1 MRWLARVRLLCLL
14 ILTLPAASLA
24 QGAPSFDQLLARGA
38 AERELGNLTLSI
50 DALRAAQ
57 GLAVGDAQRQQASG
71 ELGAALLQA
80 RHLDQAD
87 TALHTAYALAEGQD
101 RARAA
106 LALGN
111 LAQLRKQP
119 DAARQAYGE
128 AVRLAGSD
136 AGLAIS
142 ASLNLA
148 RLDAPAQRLAH
159 LAALRTQIDGA
170 SLAPAQRATLLL
182 NLAHQAAPL
191 GAPAL
196 ALAYGSLAQAR
207 DLAADGSRQKADALD
222 ALAQLYEDQRQDDAA
237 LALTQAALEQA
248 GRQPPGAVG
257 DLLAALESRTARL
270 RQARGQVA
278 AALAAY
284 QRAAD
289 QLERLRPDVPIEL
302 DDGRS
307 SFRALFEPVY
317 LGLADALLRAADAA
331 PAAAGDYLRR
341 ARDAAEL
348 IKQSEL
354 QDYLG
359 DRCAT
364 DSVKGGSPTV
374 IPAGTAVLYPLIFP
388 DRTELLLETAGG
400 IARYTSP
407 ASGAEVR
414 ATAAAFARTLR
425 NGDAGYE
432 AAARRLYD
440 WLLRPIE
447 GAAAAGQI
455 DTLVVVPDGALR
467 LVPIGALHDGSRYA
481 IERYAIS
488 TVTGLSMTNTG
499 TPAAAGAVAL
509 VAGAA
514 QFGGAVDKLM
524 LTAPGKQ
531 MARDVARNVAFG
543 APAME
548 GPRGLAM
555 RRTLRAPALPAGSG
569 GERLVQ
575 EMRAALALPGVG
587 REVAA
592 VGALLP
598 GVALL
603 DEHFSVAAFSQA
615 AGSGD
620 YRIVHV
626 ASHGIFGGSA
636 DASFVLAYDDLLTLD
651 RLQTLLSGEQFRRHP
666 IELLTLSAC
675 ETAEGNDRA
684 PLGISGAAI
693 KARAKSVLGTLWPV
707 DDEAAFQLMQRFYS
721 GLTRDRLSKTQAL
734 RQAQLELIHT
744 DATAHPLFW
753 APFSLIGNWL

>member
-1 MRWLARVRLLCLL
+1 C
-14 ILTLPAASLA
+14 
-24 QGAPSFDQLLARGA
+24 
-38 AERELGNLTLSI
+38 
-50 DALRAAQ
+50 
-57 GLAVGDAQRQQASG
+57 
-71 ELGAALLQA
+71 
-80 RHLDQAD
+80 
-87 TALHTAYALAEGQD
+87 
-101 RARAA
+101 
-106 LALGN
+106 
-111 LAQLRKQP
+111 
-119 DAARQAYGE
+119 
-128 AVRLAGSD
+128 
-136 AGLAIS
+136 
-142 ASLNLA
+142 LA
-148 RLDAPAQRLAH
+148 RLASMRARIDAA
-159 LAALRTQIDGA
+159 G
-170 SLAPAQRATLLL
+170 LAPAQRAALLL
-182 NLAHQAAPL
+182 NLGHQAAQA
-191 GAPAL
+191 GTPAL

-207 DLAADGSRQKADALD
+207 DLAVDGSRLKAEALD
-222 ALAQLYEDQRQDDAA
+222 ALAQLYEGQRQGDAA
-237 LALTQAALEQA
+237 QALTQAALEHA
-248 GRQPPGAVG
+248 GRQPPGAVA
-257 DLLAALESRTARL
+257 DLVVALEWRLARL
-270 RQARGQVA
+270 SQAQGRVA

-289 QLERLRPDVPIEL
+289 QLERLRPDMPIEL
-302 DDGRS
+302 DDGRT
-307 SFRALFEPVY
+307 SFRALFEPIY
-317 LGLADALLRAADAA
+317 LGLADALLQAADGA

-388 DRTELLLETAGG
+388 GRTELLLETAGG
-400 IARYTSP
+400 ITRYTSKVD
-407 ASGAEVR
+407 GADVR
-414 ATAAAFARTLR
+414 ATATAFARALR
-425 NGDAGYE
+425 NGDSGYQ
-432 AAARRLYD
+432 AAARSLYD
-440 WLLRPIE
+440 WLLRPIDA
-447 GAAAAGQI
+447 AAAAGHI

-467 LVPIGALHDGSRYA
+467 LVPIGALHDGSRFA

-499 TPAAAGAVAL
+499 APAAAGDASL

-514 QFGGAVDKLM
+514 QFGGVVDKLM
-524 LTAPGKQ
+524 LTAPGKRL
-531 MARDVARNVAFG
+531 ARDLARNVGGSGVAQG
-543 APAME
+543 RM
-548 GPRGLAM
+548 
-555 RRTLRAPALPAGSG
+555 LRAPVMPAGAS

-575 EMRAALALPGVG
+575 DMRAALALPGVE

-603 DEHFSVAAFSQA
+603 DERFSVSAFSQA

-620 YRIVHV
+620 YSIVHV

-707 DDEAAFQLMQRFYS
+707 DDEAAVQLMQQFYR
-721 GLTRDRLSKTQAL
+721 GLKQRRLSKTQAL
-734 RQAQLELIHT
+734 RQAQLDLIRT
-744 DATAHPLFW
+744 AEYAHPLYW